1 MQRQTNLNS
10 QKKENNTK
18 KRNMNVTKKQIQ
30 DLKVIAENLDPD
42 NDLSNTLNNIIA
54 ELEPVAEGDK
64 ILSSWS
70 IEDLKGDDWK
80 NSGLNDEDAR
90 KILANVKNKHDA
102 SLGINWDFL
111 EACKEYYIINNK

>member
-1 MQRQTNLNS
+1 
-10 QKKENNTK
+10 
-18 KRNMNVTKKQIQ
+18 MNVTKKQIQ

-42 NDLSNTLNNIIA
+42 SDLSNTLNNIIA
-54 ELEPVAEGDK
+54 GLEPVAEGDK

-80 NSGLNDEDAR
+80 DSGLNDEDAR
-90 KILANVKNKHDA
+90 KILANVENKHDA